1 MIWQTLIFSGVVLLF
16 GLGFTYLGHW
26 ITMRSIAHVQPSTT
40 DMARQIQEGG
50 ATEPEPDY
58 ITEAMFNFEGDE
70 KPDGEDISKS
80 EDMVSKLKEM
90 NLNTE
95 DIEADLVGAQMK
107 PVVAA
112 TASFVNTTGMPEEGA
127 VDEA

>member
-1 MIWQTLIFSGVVLLF
+1 MIETLILCGMMLTACAGCF
-16 GLGFTYLGHW
+16 YLGHW

-40 DMARQIQEGG
+40 DMAKQIQEGG
-50 ATEPEPDY
+50 ATDPEPDY

-70 KPDGEDISKS
+70 KPDGEDITRGESIV
-80 EDMVSKLKEM
+80 EKLNE
-90 NLNTE
+90 LGVDTE

-107 PVVAA
+107 PVVPA